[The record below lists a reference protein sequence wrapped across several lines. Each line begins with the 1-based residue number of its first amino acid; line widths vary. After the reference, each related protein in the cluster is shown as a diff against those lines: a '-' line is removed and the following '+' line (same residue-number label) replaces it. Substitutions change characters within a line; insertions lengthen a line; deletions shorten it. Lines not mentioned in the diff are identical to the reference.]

1 MNFKKIIFSVLGLL
15 ILLAAGTYI
24 YDRIVEYQEEKKHK
38 AWVAGLSS
46 TASENVHI
54 LTDTMM
60 IDYLGE
66 KRSLGI
72 YLPKGYKNNDSTQ
85 YPVVYFLDGQS
96 LFDMKIKEG
105 LEWQIDEI
113 LDSLG
118 TLGQEQAI
126 VVGVYNSDD
135 RLTEYK
141 PWTSPHLPKEKVVSG
156 DKHAEWV
163 ATDLKKWVD
172 DNFRTLKGPEHTV
185 IGGASLAGLMSY
197 YMTMTY
203 PEVYGRAIVYS
214 PSFWVNDKVYEL
226 HKGVDLNNKRIY
238 FDAGELETPTV
249 ESIEKMEGILLAA
262 GMPRENMRLDV
273 EKGEGHWHATWIK
286 GSRKVFPWI
295 IGE

>member
-1 MNFKKIIFSVLGLL
+1 MKIKKIIFAIAGIIVLFLG
-15 ILLAAGTYI
+15 GTYI
-24 YDRIVEYQEEKKHK
+24 YDRIVESIEQKKHK
-38 AWVAGLSS
+38 EWVAGLTHTS
-46 TASENVHI
+46 SENVQI
-54 LTDTMM
+54 LPDTIMV
-60 IDYLGE
+60 DYLGK
-66 KRSLGI
+66 KRTLGI
-72 YLPKGYKNNDSTQ
+72 YLPKGYETDSIS

-118 TLGQEQAI
+118 IMGGAQAI
-126 VVGVYNSDD
+126 VVGIYNTDD

-141 PWTSPHLPKEKVVSG
+141 PWTSPHLPKEKVVTG

-163 ATDLKKWVD
+163 ATDVKKWVD
-172 DNFRTLKGPEHTV
+172 ENYRTIQKPEATV

-203 PEVYGRAIVYS
+203 PEVFGRAIVFS
-214 PSFWVNDKVYEL
+214 PSFWVNDRVYDL
-226 HKGVDLNNKRIY
+226 HKNVDLSEKRIY

-249 ESIEKMEGILLAA
+249 ESIEKMRKILLEA
-262 GMPRENMRLDV
+262 GMPDENIRLDI
-273 EKGEGHWHATWIK
+273 EEGLGHRHPTWIK

-295 IGE
+295 IE